1 MTTAT
6 IIINNTNV
14 KTSLNTKRDIN
25 VPEQRL
31 NIIESLIKKVGDVK
45 ITAGSTV
52 VIGDEYT
59 YVYTLTNEWQEMGYE
74 EWQDFINPV
83 VPVLDTSAEKNAKLF
98 GVLKNILKGAK
109 QNSKSNYGFTISDS
123 YLVNSL
129 ISNKAVNIEAAKKWL
144 MDNGY
149 IRPIVISIP
158 VKDRK
163 YPNGKY
169 FAFYGYRGKSNLPQ
183 ATSKVTE
190 YFASNFN
197 KCKVISYQVCI
208 TDCVLENN
216 KILVRREVK

>member
-1 MTTAT
+1 MTAT
-6 IIINNTNV
+6 ITINNTNV
-14 KTSLNTKRDIN
+14 KATVNTKRN
-25 VPEQRL
+25 VNLPEQRL
-31 NIIESLIKKVGDVK
+31 YIIEALVKKTGTNV
-45 ITAGSTV
+45 TAGSTV
-52 VIGDEYT
+52 VIGEYI
-59 YVYTLTNEWQEMGYE
+59 YVYTTANEWQEMGYE

-83 VPVLDTSAEKNAKLF
+83 VPTATSAEKNAKLF
-98 GVLKNILKGAK
+98 GVLKDILKGAR
-109 QNSKSNYGFTISDS
+109 QNGKSDYGFTISDS

-129 ISNKAVNIEAAKKWL
+129 TSNKAVSIDAAKKWL

-158 VKDRK
+158 VKDKR

-183 ATSKVTE
+183 ATSKVVE
-190 YFASNFN
+190 YFASNFT

-216 KILVRREVK
+216 KILVRKEVK

>member
-6 IIINNTNV
+6 ITINNTNV
-14 KTSLNTKRDIN
+14 KASLNTKRDITIS
-25 VPEQRL
+25 EQRL
-31 NIIESLIKKVGDVK
+31 YIIEALAKKAAVD

-52 VIGDEYT
+52 VIGEYT
-59 YVYTLTNEWQEMGYE
+59 YIYTTTGEWQEMNYE

-83 VPVLDTSAEKNAKLF
+83 VPTATSAEKNAKLF
-98 GVLKNILKGAK
+98 GVLKDILKGAR
-109 QNSKSNYGFTISDS
+109 QNGKSDYGFTISDS

-129 ISNKAVNIEAAKKWL
+129 TSNKAVDVEAAKKWL
-144 MDNGY
+144 MNNGY

-158 VKDRK
+158 TRDRK

-183 ATSKVTE
+183 ATLKVAD
-190 YFASNFN
+190 YFTHNFN

-216 KILVRREVK
+216 KILVRKEVK

>member
-1 MTTAT
+1 MKAT
-6 IIINNTNV
+6 IIINN
-14 KTSLNTKRDIN
+14 KSISTSISTKRDITI
-25 VPEQRL
+25 PEQRL
-31 NIIESLIKKVGDVK
+31 YIIEALTKKAAVD

-52 VIGDEYT
+52 VIGEYT
-59 YVYTLTNEWQEMGYE
+59 YIYTTAGEWQEMGYE

-83 VPVLDTSAEKNAKLF
+83 VTTADSSVEKNAKLF
-98 GVLKNILKGAK
+98 GVLKDILKGARK
-109 QNSKSNYGFTISDS
+109 NSESVYGFTISDV
-123 YLVNSL
+123 YLTNSL
-129 ISNKAVNIEAAKKWL
+129 TSNKAASINAAKKWL

-158 VKDRK
+158 IKDKK

-169 FAFYGYRGKSNLPQ
+169 FAFYGYRGKSDLPQ
-183 ATSKVTE
+183 ATSKVAE

-208 TDCVLENN
+208 TDCVLDNN

>member
-6 IIINNTNV
+6 ITINNTSIS
-14 KTSLNTKRDIN
+14 TSISTKRDIAI
-25 VPEQRL
+25 PEQRL
-31 NIIESLIKKVGDVK
+31 YIIETLVKKAGVD

-52 VIGDEYT
+52 VIDEYI
-59 YVYTLTNEWQEMGYE
+59 YIYTTAGEWQEMDYE

-83 VPVLDTSAEKNAKLF
+83 VPTATSAEKNAKLF
-98 GVLKNILKGAK
+98 GVLKDILKGAR
-109 QNSKSNYGFTISDS
+109 QNSKSVYGFTISDS

-129 ISNKAVNIEAAKKWL
+129 TSNKAVSINAAKKWL

-158 VKDRK
+158 TRDRK

-169 FAFYGYRGKSNLPQ
+169 FAFYGYRGKSDLPQ
-183 ATSKVTE
+183 ATSKVVD
-190 YFASNFN
+190 YFVSNFN

-208 TDCVLENN
+208 TDCILENN
-216 KILVRREVK
+216 KLLVRREVK

>member
-1 MTTAT
+1 MTKAT
-6 IIINNTNV
+6 ITINNTNV
-14 KTSLNTKRDIN
+14 KASVNTKRNISI
-25 VPEQRL
+25 PEQRL
-31 NIIESLIKKVGDVK
+31 NVIESLVKKAGV
-45 ITAGSTV
+45 IPTAGSTV
-52 VIGDEYT
+52 VIGEYT
-59 YVYTLTNEWQEMGYE
+59 YIYTTAGEWQEMDYE

-83 VPVLDTSAEKNAKLF
+83 VPTANASEKNVKLF
-98 GVLKNILKGAK
+98 NVLRDVLKGAR
-109 QNSKSNYGFTISDS
+109 QNGKSDYGFTISDS

-129 ISNKAVNIEAAKKWL
+129 TSNKTTNVEAAKKWL

-169 FAFYGYRGKSNLPQ
+169 FAFYGYRGKSDLPQ
-183 ATSKVTE
+183 ATSKVVD
-190 YFASNFN
+190 YFTSNFT

-208 TDCVLENN
+208 TDCVLDNN

>member
-6 IIINNTNV
+6 ITINNTNV
-14 KTSLNTKRDIN
+14 KASLNTKRDITI
-25 VPEQRL
+25 PEQRL
-31 NIIESLIKKVGDVK
+31 YIIEALAKKAAVD

-52 VIGDEYT
+52 VIGEYI
-59 YVYTLTNEWQEMGYE
+59 YVYTTAGEWQEMGYE

-83 VPVLDTSAEKNAKLF
+83 VPTATSAEKNAKLF
-98 GVLKNILKGAK
+98 GVLKDILKGAR
-109 QNSKSNYGFTISDS
+109 QNGKSDYGFTISDS

-129 ISNKAVNIEAAKKWL
+129 TSNKAANVEAAKKWL

-158 VKDRK
+158 TRDRK

-183 ATSKVTE
+183 ATSKVAE
-190 YFASNFN
+190 YFASNFT

-208 TDCVLENN
+208 TDCVLDNN

>member
-6 IIINNTNV
+6 ITINNTNV
-14 KTSLNTKRDIN
+14 KASLNTKRDITIS
-25 VPEQRL
+25 EQRL
-31 NIIESLIKKVGDVK
+31 YIIEALAKKAAVD

-52 VIGDEYT
+52 VIGEYT
-59 YVYTLTNEWQEMGYE
+59 YIYTTAGEWQEMNYE

-83 VPVLDTSAEKNAKLF
+83 VPTADTSAEKNAKLF
-98 GVLKNILKGAK
+98 GVLKDILKGAR
-109 QNSKSNYGFTISDS
+109 QNGKSDYGFTISDS
-123 YLVNSL
+123 YLINSL
-129 ISNKAVNIEAAKKWL
+129 TSNKAANVEVAKKWL

-158 VKDRK
+158 TRDRK

-169 FAFYGYRGKSNLPQ
+169 FAFYGYRGKTNLPQ
-183 ATSKVTE
+183 ATSKVAE
-190 YFASNFN
+190 YFACNFN

-216 KILVRREVK
+216 KILVRKEVK

>member
-1 MTTAT
+1 MTAT
-6 IIINNTNV
+6 ITINNTNV
-14 KTSLNTKRDIN
+14 KATVNTKRN
-25 VPEQRL
+25 VNLPEQRL
-31 NIIESLIKKVGDVK
+31 YIIEALVKKAGTNV
-45 ITAGSTV
+45 TAGSTV
-52 VIGDEYT
+52 VIGEYI
-59 YVYTLTNEWQEMGYE
+59 YVYTTANEWQEMDAD

-83 VPVLDTSAEKNAKLF
+83 VPTATSAEKNAKLF
-98 GVLKNILKGAK
+98 GVLKDILKGAR
-109 QNSKSNYGFTISDS
+109 QNSKSDYGFTISDS

-129 ISNKAVNIEAAKKWL
+129 TSNKAVSINAAKKWL

-158 VKDRK
+158 TRDRK

-169 FAFYGYRGKSNLPQ
+169 FAFYGYKGKSDLPQ
-183 ATSKVTE
+183 ATSKVVE
-190 YFASNFN
+190 YFASNFT

>member
-6 IIINNTNV
+6 ITINNTSIS
-14 KTSLNTKRDIN
+14 TSINTKRDISI
-25 VPEQRL
+25 PEQRL
-31 NIIESLIKKVGDVK
+31 NVIESLVKKAGV
-45 ITAGSTV
+45 IPAAGSTV
-52 VIGDEYT
+52 VIGEYT
-59 YVYTLTNEWQEMGYE
+59 YIYTTACEWQEMDYE

-83 VPVLDTSAEKNAKLF
+83 VPTADAYEKNVKLF
-98 GVLKNILKGAK
+98 NVLKDVLKGAR
-109 QNSKSNYGFTISDS
+109 QNDKSDYGFTISDV
-123 YLVNSL
+123 YLNNSL
-129 ISNKAVNIEAAKKWL
+129 TSNKAVSIDAAKKWL

-158 VKDRK
+158 VKDKR

-183 ATSKVTE
+183 ATLKVAD
-190 YFASNFN
+190 YFTHNFN

-216 KILVRREVK
+216 KILVRKEVK

>member
-6 IIINNTNV
+6 ITINNTNV
-14 KTSLNTKRDIN
+14 KATVNTKRDITIS
-25 VPEQRL
+25 EQRL
-31 NIIESLIKKVGDVK
+31 YIIEALAKKAAVD

-52 VIGDEYT
+52 VIGEYT
-59 YVYTLTNEWQEMGYE
+59 YIYTTAGEWQEMSYE

-83 VPVLDTSAEKNAKLF
+83 VPTADTSAEKNAKLF
-98 GVLKNILKGAK
+98 GVLKDILKGAR
-109 QNSKSNYGFTISDS
+109 QNSKSDYGFTISDS
-123 YLVNSL
+123 YLINSL
-129 ISNKAVNIEAAKKWL
+129 TSNKATSINAAKKWL

-158 VKDRK
+158 TKDRK

-169 FAFYGYRGKSNLPQ
+169 FAFYGYRGKSDLPQ
-183 ATSKVTE
+183 ANLRVVD

-216 KILVRREVK
+216 KVLVRREVK